1 MYLAHTW
8 PTPSAFNRIGKIRC
22 QVFAAA
28 PVTRHRAAETVKLP
42 LGKPRSRRDWSE
54 RDRQALE
61 AVQLE
66 GVAPD
71 RTAGAEREAGEPGEQ
86 RGEGCLPLQPGQ
98 RRAQAEVH
106 PMAEPYVAGSVAP
119 DIELARIMEPAG
131 VAVGRAQEEHQRLA
145 RRDDGIR
152 DLDLGGGEAQRGH
165 LDGGVVAEELL

>member
-8 PTPSAFNRIGKIRC
+8 PTPSAFNRIGKVRC

-28 PVTRHRAAETVKLP
+28 RQENAASSVTRHRAAETVKLP
-42 LGKPRSRRDWSE
+42 LGKPRSRQDWSE

-61 AVQLE
+61 AGQLE

-106 PMAEPYVAGSVAP
+106 PMA
-119 DIELARIMEPAG
+119 
-131 VAVGRAQEEHQRLA
+131 
-145 RRDDGIR
+145 
-152 DLDLGGGEAQRGH
+152 
-165 LDGGVVAEELL
+165 